1 MSALDKQVAGD
12 HYKKLKMQP
21 LEHTYLNYGYIGLKA
36 AVHTK
41 VDKYLLRRK
50 DNEVEQI
57 EKAIHCLEV
66 LRDKARLEQEGAE
79 FHEEFIT
86 LTREDY

>member
-1 MSALDKQVAGD
+1 MSALDQQVGGN
-12 HYKKLKMQP
+12 HYKELGMQP
-21 LEHTYLNYGYIGLKA
+21 LEHTYLNYGYQGLKA
-36 AVHTK
+36 AIHTK

-66 LRDKARLEQEGAE
+66 LRDKARLEQDAAE
-79 FHEEFIT
+79 FHEEFTT
-86 LTREDY
+86 LTREA